1 MYRVLKF
8 GGSSVASATNISRVL
23 DIVGKETAKGCVV
36 LVSSHI
42 NDSGRSLRNV
52 PRQFP
57 GFVGAF
63 LNIIIRVE
71 KL

>member
-36 LVSSHI
+36 LVSSAI
-42 NDSGRSLRNV
+42 SGCTDAVACRSAWTRFLRKC
-52 PRQFP
+52 FP
-57 GFVGAF
+57 
-63 LNIIIRVE
+63 LRPM
-71 KL
+71 KR